1 MATSIRQLR
10 QAVPIEERAAPRQI
24 VSVTRATVRG
34 HGQDPAEAS
43 LRDLSIYGCRLE
55 LDAAWHPDDRIWL
68 RLDGGPPIAATVVW
82 TEARWIGCR
91 FDAPIATSEM
101 RALTRSLL

>member
-1 MATSIRQLR
+1 MATNIRQLQ
-10 QAVPIEERAAPRQI
+10 QAVPTEHRAVPRQI

-55 LDAAWHPDDRIWL
+55 LDAAWQPDDRIWL
-68 RLDGGPPIAATVVW
+68 RLDGGLPIAATVVW
-82 TEARWIGCR
+82 AEARWIGCR
-91 FDAPIATSEM
+91 FDAPIATAAM

>member
-1 MATSIRQLR
+1 MATSFRQLK
-10 QAVPIEERAAPRQI
+10 QAAPTEERAAPRQI
-24 VSVTRATVRG
+24 VSVTRAAVRG
-34 HGQDPAEAS
+34 PGQDPAESS

-55 LDAAWHPDDRIWL
+55 LDAAWQPDDRIWL

-82 TEARWIGCR
+82 AEARWIGCR
-91 FDAPIATSEM
+91 FDTPIATATM